1 MKGEIVRTVPEP
13 DIVEELAREA
23 EKLAD
28 ELRAHG
34 AEGGSPHVVRV
45 ASQAQPVMQIG
56 RKA

>member
-1 MKGEIVRTVPEP
+1 
-13 DIVEELAREA
+13 VEELAREA

-28 ELRAHG
+28 ELRAQG

-45 ASQAQPVMQIG
+45 AAQTQPVMQIG